1 MNFLAIML
9 IIVSQ
14 NFLKDLEAIV
24 PQTGLIN
31 LLLFMETILTKVGRS
46 TNIFECQ
53 RQEISLL
60 SLEWFV

>member
-9 IIVSQ
+9 RIVSQ

-24 PQTGLIN
+24 PQTRLIN
-31 LLLFMETILTKVGRS
+31 LLLFMEAILTKVGRTTS
-46 TNIFECQ
+46 IFESQ
-53 RQEISLL
+53 RQEISQL